1 MPTAA
6 DDQTGAGYGV
16 ARRNCGTAL
25 AVTPASM
32 YKDNSVAVVI
42 PAYNEESFVGDVVRS
57 LPVFVDRAY
66 VVDDCSTDETWQEIQ
81 LAVTHVNATRE
92 GLVDDQFAEAIQHE
106 ENTGVGG
113 AIKTGYNRARQDG
126 MDITAVMN
134 GDGQMDPEIL
144 HRIIDPVAEGRAD
157 YAKGNR
163 LLSRDHMDGM
173 SRWRQFGNG
182 LLTFLTKVSS
192 GYWKTM
198 DPQNG
203 YTAIS
208 ERALNRL
215 DVDELYDDYGFC
227 NDILVRLNAR
237 SMRVADVEMEA
248 VYGEETSDI
257 TYRHFIP
264 AVFTL
269 LLRGFLWRLK
279 TRYLVFDFHP
289 LVLLYAL
296 GTVGVTGSVAH
307 AGFTLVRAVP
317 GARLLLAFVAFLV
330 SSFSLVLA
338 MTFDLSNSEHLE
350 VQVFADETP
359 EYREHEPDR
368 EGVPAR
374 PMRTD

>member
-42 PAYNEESFVGDVVRS
+42 PAYNEEGFVGDVVRS

-113 AIKTGYNRARQDG
+113 AIKTGYNRAREDG